1 MVARICGCSHWHGN
15 SGLTFC
21 PQAEEPKDSDL
32 LEKVLREWVRELQEP
47 PRAARDDQCDG
58 VVPCARNTDNLQ
70 CLQAGKGTE
79 FFKIQTSPSD

>member
-32 LEKVLREWVRELQEP
+32 LEKVLRKWVRELQEP
-47 PRAARDDQCDG
+47 P
-58 VVPCARNTDNLQ
+58 
-70 CLQAGKGTE
+70 QAMQLNSHQLK
-79 FFKIQTSPSD
+79 